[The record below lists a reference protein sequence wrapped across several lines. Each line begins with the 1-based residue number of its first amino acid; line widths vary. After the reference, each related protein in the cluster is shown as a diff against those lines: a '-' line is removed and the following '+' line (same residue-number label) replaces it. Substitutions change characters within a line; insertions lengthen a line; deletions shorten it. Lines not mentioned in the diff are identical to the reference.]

1 MAKVSD
7 CLIYLY
13 GGKTAGGC
21 ESFVK
26 SPCSQGMRL
35 AAFFIYG
42 KQGEGRDSDRSELWI
57 SASKIAS
64 MTAEGNAER
73 VQVIHSEGRSH
84 ESARLKQ
91 WLGELVSRNGSDL
104 LLVPKAPASIRVEGV
119 LSAIGDGPLS
129 GEEIEAEVLPAMAA
143 HAREEYQ
150 QYGIADSSYRIEGL
164 GRFRINLHRE
174 RGRAA
179 ATLRALPS
187 KVPRLEELH
196 LPAGVGALARLQRGL
211 VIIGGA
217 TGSGKTTTLA
227 ALVNEIN
234 QRDARHIVTIEDPI
248 EYEHAH
254 NRCVIEQVEIGID
267 APDFPTALRAAMR
280 QAPDVIVVGEM
291 RDSETARIALSA
303 AETGHLVFT
312 TLHTTDAASTVS
324 RIADSFPQERQHT
337 VRAEMAMA
345 LAAMLTQT
353 LIPRRNGGRVPA
365 AELLMVGYGARQ
377 HIRKN
382 ALQHLHQ
389 EITITRKQ
397 GSFTMEE
404 SLAQLVFQQ
413 ELSRDEALTRALHAE
428 DLDTMLKGKGF

>member
-1 MAKVSD
+1 
-7 CLIYLY
+7 
-13 GGKTAGGC
+13 
-21 ESFVK
+21 
-26 SPCSQGMRL
+26 
-35 AAFFIYG
+35 
-42 KQGEGRDSDRSELWI
+42 
-57 SASKIAS
+57 
-64 MTAEGNAER
+64 MTAEGNTSR
-73 VQVIHSEGRSH
+73 VKVIHPEAAAH
-84 ESARLKQ
+84 DSAKLDS
-91 WLGELVSRNGSDL
+91 WLGQLVAQGGSDL
-104 LLVPKAPASIRVEGV
+104 LLVPHAPASMRMEGS
-119 LSAIGDGPLS
+119 LAAIGDSPLT
-129 GEEIEAEVLPAMAA
+129 GDEIEAAVLPALAS
-143 HAREEYQ
+143 HAREEYRQ
-150 QYGIADSSYRIEGL
+150 SQIADSSYRVEGL

-179 ATLRALPS
+179 ATVRALPS
-187 KVPRLEELH
+187 KVPSLDELH
-196 LPAGVGALARLQRGL
+196 LPAGVAALAKLQRGL

-234 QRDARHIVTIEDPI
+234 QNDARHIVTIEDPI
-248 EYEHAH
+248 EYEHTH
-254 NRCVIEQVEIGID
+254 NLSVIEQVEIGID
-267 APDFPTALRAAMR
+267 APDFPTALRAALR

-291 RDSETARIALSA
+291 RDPETARIALSA

-324 RIADSFPQERQHT
+324 RIADSFPQERQHS

-382 ALQHLHQ
+382 ALQHLQQ

-397 GSFTMEE
+397 GSFTLEE
-404 SLAQLVFQQ
+404 SLAQLVFQNDLAR
-413 ELSRDEALTRALHAE
+413 EDAMVRALHPE
-428 DLDTMLKGKGF
+428 DLDVMLKAKGF

>member
-1 MAKVSD
+1 
-7 CLIYLY
+7 
-13 GGKTAGGC
+13 
-21 ESFVK
+21 
-26 SPCSQGMRL
+26 
-35 AAFFIYG
+35 
-42 KQGEGRDSDRSELWI
+42 
-57 SASKIAS
+57 
-64 MTAEGNAER
+64 MTAEGNPAR
-73 VQVIHSEGRSH
+73 VQVIHGEERPQESE
-84 ESARLKQ
+84 ELKH

-104 LLVPKAPASIRVEGV
+104 LLVPQAPASIRIEGT
-119 LSAIGDGPLS
+119 LSAIGDRPLT
-129 GEEIEAEVLPAMAA
+129 GEEIEAAVLPALAA

-150 QYGIADSSYRIEGL
+150 QYGIADSSYRVEGL

-174 RGRAA
+174 RGLAA
-179 ATLRALPS
+179 ATVRALPA
-187 KVPRLEELH
+187 KVPVLEELR
-196 LPAGVGALARLQRGL
+196 LPPGVSAIAGLQRGL

-217 TGSGKTTTLA
+217 TGSGKSTTLA

-234 QRDARHIVTIEDPI
+234 QSHARHIVTIEDPI
-248 EYEHAH
+248 EYEHSH
-254 NRCVIEQVEIGID
+254 NKSVIEQVEIGVD

-324 RIADSFPQERQHT
+324 RIADSFPQERQHSI
-337 VRAEMAMA
+337 RAEMAMA

-353 LIPRRNGGRVPA
+353 LIPKRNGGRVPA

-413 ELSRDEALTRALHAE
+413 DLMREEAMTRAIHPE
-428 DLDTMLKGKGF
+428 DLDTILKAKGF

>member
-1 MAKVSD
+1 
-7 CLIYLY
+7 
-13 GGKTAGGC
+13 
-21 ESFVK
+21 
-26 SPCSQGMRL
+26 
-35 AAFFIYG
+35 
-42 KQGEGRDSDRSELWI
+42 
-57 SASKIAS
+57 
-64 MTAEGNAER
+64 MTAETNSTHI
-73 VQVIHSEGRSH
+73 QVIHSETRH
-84 ESARLKQ
+84 PESAELRR
-91 WLGELVSRNGSDL
+91 WLGELVLRNGSDL
-104 LLVPKAPASIRVEGV
+104 LLVPNAPASIRLEGV
-119 LSAIGDGPLS
+119 LSAIEDKTLS
-129 GEEIEAEVLPAMAA
+129 GEEIEAAVFPALAA
-143 HAREEYQ
+143 HAREEYR
-150 QYGIADSSYRIEGL
+150 QYGIADSSYRLEGV

-179 ATLRALPS
+179 ATVRALPS
-187 KVPRLEELH
+187 KVPALSELRL
-196 LPAGVGALARLQRGL
+196 PPGVGAIAGLQRGL

-234 QRDARHIVTIEDPI
+234 LRDARHIVTIEDPI
-248 EYEHAH
+248 EYEHTH
-254 NRCVIEQVEIGID
+254 NKSVIEQVEIGVD

-353 LIPRRNGGRVPA
+353 LIPKRNGGRVPA
-365 AELLMVGYGARQ
+365 AELLILGYGARQ

-397 GSFTMEE
+397 GSFTLEE

-413 ELSRDEALTRALHAE
+413 DLLREEAMTRALHPE
-428 DLDTMLKGKGF
+428 DLDTILKAKGF

>member
-1 MAKVSD
+1 
-7 CLIYLY
+7 
-13 GGKTAGGC
+13 
-21 ESFVK
+21 
-26 SPCSQGMRL
+26 
-35 AAFFIYG
+35 
-42 KQGEGRDSDRSELWI
+42 
-57 SASKIAS
+57 
-64 MTAEGNAER
+64 MTAEGNSGRA
-73 VQVIHSEGRSH
+73 QLIHPETH
-84 ESARLKQ
+84 QQESAELKN
-91 WLGELVSRNGSDL
+91 WLGELIAQDGSDL
-104 LLVPKAPASIRVEGV
+104 LLVPQAPAAIRAEGAV
-119 LSAIGDGPLS
+119 SAIGDRPLS
-129 GEEIEAEVLPAMAA
+129 GEQIEAAIVPSLAA

-150 QYGIADSSYRIEGL
+150 QYGIADSSYRVEGL

-187 KVPRLEELH
+187 KVPALQELRLPPE
-196 LPAGVGALARLQRGL
+196 VSALAGLQRGL

-254 NRCVIEQVEIGID
+254 NRSIIEQVEIGVD

-353 LIPRRNGGRVPA
+353 LLPRRNGGRVPA
-365 AELLMVGYGARQ
+365 AELLIVGYGARQ

-397 GSFTMEE
+397 GSFSMEE

-413 ELSRDEALTRALHAE
+413 ELTREEAMTRALHPD
-428 DLDTMLKGKGF
+428 DLDTLLKAKGF

>member
-1 MAKVSD
+1 
-7 CLIYLY
+7 
-13 GGKTAGGC
+13 
-21 ESFVK
+21 
-26 SPCSQGMRL
+26 
-35 AAFFIYG
+35 
-42 KQGEGRDSDRSELWI
+42 
-57 SASKIAS
+57 
-64 MTAEGNAER
+64 MTADRNPARVPEIYSKTRAGAAQLNDWLER
-73 VQVIHSEGRSH
+73 
-84 ESARLKQ
+84 
-91 WLGELVSRNGSDL
+91 LVAHGGSDL
-104 LLVPKAPASIRVEGV
+104 LLVPQAAPAIRAEAVW
-119 LSAIGDGPLS
+119 SAIGDRALR
-129 GEEIEAEVLPAMAA
+129 GEEIEAAVLPALAA

-150 QYGIADSSYRIEGL
+150 QYGIADSSYRVDGL

-179 ATLRALPS
+179 ATVRALPS
-187 KVPRLEELH
+187 KVPALAELH
-196 LPAGVGALARLQRGL
+196 LPRGVAALAKLQRGL

-234 QRDARHIVTIEDPI
+234 RADARHIVTIEDPI
-248 EYEHAH
+248 EYEHSH
-254 NRCVIEQVEIGID
+254 DRSLIEQVEIGID

-291 RDSETARIALSA
+291 RDPETARIALSA

-345 LAAMLTQT
+345 LAAMMTQT
-353 LIPRRNGGRVPA
+353 LIPRRNRERVPA

-413 ELSRDEALTRALHAE
+413 ELTREDVMTRALHPD
-428 DLDTMLKGKGF
+428 DLDTALKAKGF

>member
-1 MAKVSD
+1 MSD
-7 CLIYLY
+7 
-13 GGKTAGGC
+13 KAAGP
-21 ESFVK
+21 E
-26 SPCSQGMRL
+26 
-35 AAFFIYG
+35 
-42 KQGEGRDSDRSELWI
+42 
-57 SASKIAS
+57 IAS
-64 MTAEGNAER
+64 SLIPHPKKKDRATMANEGNPAR
-73 VQVIHSEGRSH
+73 VQVIHAEAGPR
-84 ESARLKQ
+84 EALQLNRWLEQIVAR
-91 WLGELVSRNGSDL
+91 RGSDL
-104 LLVPKAPASIRVEGV
+104 VLVPEAPACVRVEGE
-119 LSAIGDGPLS
+119 LLTLDSRPLT
-129 GEEIEAEVLPAMAA
+129 GEEIETAVLPALAP

-150 QYGIADSSYRIEGL
+150 RSRIADSSYRIEGM
-164 GRFRINLHRE
+164 GRFRINLHHE
-174 RGRAA
+174 RGRCA
-179 ATLRALPS
+179 ATVRALPS
-187 KVPRLEELH
+187 RVPSLPELH
-196 LPAGVGALARLQRGL
+196 LPPQVAALAQIRRGL

-227 ALVNEIN
+227 GLVNEIN
-234 QRDARHIVTIEDPI
+234 QREARHIVTIEDPI

-254 NRCVIEQVEIGID
+254 NRSVIEQVEIGID
-267 APDFPTALRAAMR
+267 APDFPTALRAALR

-291 RDSETARIALSA
+291 RDPETARIALSA

-353 LIPRRNGGRVPA
+353 LIPRRSGGRIPA

-397 GSFTMEE
+397 GSFTLEE
-404 SLAQLVFQQ
+404 SLAQLVVQG
-413 ELSRDEALTRALHAE
+413 ELTREDALLRAIHPD
-428 DLDTMLKGKGF
+428 DLDTMLKGKGL

>member
-1 MAKVSD
+1 
-7 CLIYLY
+7 
-13 GGKTAGGC
+13 
-21 ESFVK
+21 
-26 SPCSQGMRL
+26 
-35 AAFFIYG
+35 
-42 KQGEGRDSDRSELWI
+42 
-57 SASKIAS
+57 
-64 MTAEGNAER
+64 MTVEGNPAR
-73 VQVIHSEGRSH
+73 VEEIHSENRSID
-84 ESARLKQ
+84 SVQLNG
-91 WLGELVSRNGSDL
+91 WLAQLVSRKGSDL
-104 LLVPKAPASIRVEGV
+104 LLVPEAPAAVRIEAVIS
-119 LSAIGDGPLS
+119 SIGDKPLS
-129 GEEIEAEVLPAMAA
+129 GDEIEAAVLPALAA

-150 QYGIADSSYRIEGL
+150 QYGIADSSYRVEEL

-179 ATLRALPS
+179 ATVRALPS
-187 KVPRLEELH
+187 KVPGIEELH
-196 LPAGVGALARLQRGL
+196 LPSGVGALAKLQRGL
-211 VIIGGA
+211 VIVGGA

-234 QRDARHIVTIEDPI
+234 RHDARHIVTIEDPI
-248 EYEHAH
+248 EYEHRH
-254 NRCVIEQVEIGID
+254 DRSLIEQVEIGID

-291 RDSETARIALSA
+291 RDPETARIALSA

-345 LAAMLTQT
+345 LAAMMTQT
-353 LIPRRNGGRVPA
+353 LLPRRNGGRVPA

-404 SLAQLVFQQ
+404 SLSQLVFQQ
-413 ELSRDEALTRALHAE
+413 ELTREEAMTRALHPD
-428 DLDTMLKGKGF
+428 DLDTMLKAKGF